1 MTTQIRMPAFS
12 ATMETGR
19 LINWLV
25 EEGASIEKGDVIAEI
40 ETDKAVAEIESP
52 VSGIVQKILV
62 PAGDDDIDVEVPLI
76 EISTDVSGGPE
87 AAMETEPESSA
98 IPEAVADDC
107 GNRPNSPQPKSTGPR
122 IAAAPS
128 ARKIAKDA
136 GVDLAELIGS
146 GPNGRITNQ
155 DVLDHLRKNDPGKK
169 ATDAKTQALRIAI
182 ARAMVQSKT
191 TVPHFYTETDI
202 VIDELI
208 RLKQE
213 IGSSNPDVKISLT
226 ALLVMGVAR
235 AHGDVPE
242 ASLRWEDGS
251 IVHKDS
257 CDIGVAVDV
266 GSGVIAPV
274 IRNVETMDVVQVA
287 VQLKELSA
295 QARAGTIKQSDLGDA
310 SLTISNLG
318 MFSIDRFYPI
328 INIPEPMIVGV
339 GRARRSAVVV
349 GDEVKIR
356 SVLTVTLS
364 VDHRVIDG
372 AIAGRF
378 ADALKQHLEQP
389 STIAFL
395 GDRQ

>member
-52 VSGIVQKILV
+52 VSGTVQKILV
-62 PAGDDDIDVEVPLI
+62 PAGDDDIEVEVPLI
-76 EISTDVSGGPE
+76 EISTSTSGPE
-87 AAMETEPESSA
+87 PATKAEPERTATQEA
-98 IPEAVADDC
+98 IADHSD
-107 GNRPNSPQPKSTGPR
+107 NHPNSPQHKSSGPR
-122 IAAAPS
+122 IAASPS
-128 ARKIAKDA
+128 ARRAAKDT
-136 GVDLAELIGS
+136 GVDLADVVGS
-146 GPNGRITNQ
+146 GPNGRITKQ
-155 DVLDHLRKNDPGKK
+155 DVLDHLQKNDSGTK
-169 ATDAKTQALRIAI
+169 AANAESSTLRLAI
-182 ARAMVQSKT
+182 ARAMVQSKS

-208 RLKQE
+208 RLKRE
-213 IGSSNPDVKISLT
+213 IGQSNPDAKISLT
-226 ALLVMGVAR
+226 ALLILGIAKSL
-235 AHGDVPE
+235 GDVPE
-242 ASLRWEDGS
+242 ASWRWENDGV
-251 IVHKDS
+251 VHKDS

-378 ADALKQHLEQP
+378 ADALKHHLQQP

>member
-25 EEGASIEKGDVIAEI
+25 EEGASIEKGEVIAEI

-52 VSGIVQKILV
+52 VSGTVQKILV
-62 PAGDDDIDVEVPLI
+62 PAGDDDIEIDVPLV
-76 EISTDVSGGPE
+76 EISTGDATMEPATGTE
-87 AAMETEPESSA
+87 AESTAAPES
-98 IPEAVADDC
+98 IADDS
-107 GNRPNSPQPKSTGPR
+107 GNRAKPSQTKSRGLR

-146 GPNGRITNQ
+146 GPNGRITKQ
-155 DVLDHLRKNDPGKK
+155 DVLDHLRMNDSGTK
-169 ATDAKTQALRIAI
+169 AANAEMSTLRLAI

-208 RLKQE
+208 RLKRE
-213 IGSSNPDVKISLT
+213 IGESNPDAKISLT
-226 ALLVMGVAR
+226 VLLIMGVAK
-235 AHGDVPE
+235 ALEDVPE
-242 ASLRWEDGS
+242 ASLRWENDG
-251 IVHKDS
+251 VVRKDS
-257 CDIGVAVDV
+257 CDIGIAVDV

-274 IRNVETMDVVQVA
+274 IRNVDGMDAMQVA
-287 VQLKELSA
+287 DQLKELSA
-295 QARAGTIKQSDLGDA
+295 QARAGTMKQSDLGDA

-339 GRARRSAVVV
+339 GRARRTAVVI

-356 SVLTVTLS
+356 SVLTVTLC

-378 ADALKQHLEQP
+378 ADALKQHLELP
-389 STIAFL
+389 STAASL
-395 GDRQ
+395 GAGQ

>member
-52 VSGIVQKILV
+52 VAGTVQKILV
-62 PAGDDDIDVEVPLI
+62 PAGDDDIEVEVPLI
-76 EISTDVSGGPE
+76 EISTGTSGPE
-87 AAMETEPESSA
+87 PVTKAEPEKSA
-98 IPEAVADDC
+98 EPEAIADQSD
-107 GNRPNSPQPKSTGPR
+107 NHPNSPQLKGPGTR

-128 ARKIAKDA
+128 ARRAAKDT
-136 GVDLAELIGS
+136 GVELADVVGT
-146 GPNGRITNQ
+146 GPNGRITKQ
-155 DVLDHLRKNDPGKK
+155 DVLDHLQKNDSGAK
-169 ATDAKTQALRIAI
+169 AANAETSTLRLAI

-208 RLKQE
+208 RLKHE
-213 IGSSNPDVKISLT
+213 IGQSNPDTKISLT
-226 ALLVMGVAR
+226 ALLILGVAK
-235 AHGDVPE
+235 ALGDVPE
-242 ASLRWEDGS
+242 ASLRWENDG
-251 IVHKDS
+251 VVRKDS
-257 CDIGVAVDV
+257 CDIGIAVDV
-266 GSGVIAPV
+266 DSGVIAPV
-274 IRNVETMDVVQVA
+274 IRNVDKMDAVQVA
-287 VQLKELSA
+287 DQLKKLSA

-378 ADALKQHLEQP
+378 AGALKQHLEQP
-389 STIAFL
+389 STIASL
-395 GDRQ
+395 GER

>member
-52 VSGIVQKILV
+52 VSGTVQKILV
-62 PAGDDDIDVEVPLI
+62 PAGDDDIEIDVPLV
-76 EISTDVSGGPE
+76 EISTGDSTMEPATGTE
-87 AAMETEPESSA
+87 AKSTAAPES
-98 IPEAVADDC
+98 IADDS
-107 GNRPNSPQPKSTGPR
+107 GNRAKPSPTKSRGAR

-146 GPNGRITNQ
+146 GPNGRITKQ
-155 DVLDHLRKNDPGKK
+155 DVLDHLRMNDSGTK
-169 ATDAKTQALRIAI
+169 AANAEMSTLRLAI

-208 RLKQE
+208 RLKRE
-213 IGSSNPDVKISLT
+213 IGESNPDTKISLT
-226 ALLVMGVAR
+226 VLLIMGVAK
-235 AHGDVPE
+235 ALGDVPE
-242 ASLRWEDGS
+242 ASLRWVDGS

-257 CDIGVAVDV
+257 CDIGVAVDL

-274 IRNVETMDVVQVA
+274 IRNVDTMDVVQVA
-287 VQLKELSA
+287 AQLKELSA

-318 MFSIDRFYPI
+318 TFNIDRFYPI

-339 GRARRSAVVV
+339 GRARRSAVVI

-356 SVLTVTLS
+356 SVLTITLS

-378 ADALKQHLEQP
+378 ADALKQHLELP
-389 STIAFL
+389 STAEFL
-395 GDRQ
+395 GAGQ

>member
-25 EEGASIEKGDVIAEI
+25 EEGASIEKGDVIAEV
-40 ETDKAVAEIESP
+40 ETDKAIAEIESP
-52 VSGIVQKILV
+52 VAGTVQKILV
-62 PAGDDDIDVEVPLI
+62 PAGDDDIEIEVPLI
-76 EISTDVSGGPE
+76 EISSDASGSEP
-87 AAMETEPESSA
+87 AVKTEPERSGKQ
-98 IPEAVADDC
+98 EAVADLSDSHA
-107 GNRPNSPQPKSTGPR
+107 NSPQIKRQESR

-128 ARKIAKDA
+128 ARRTAKDS
-136 GVDLAELIGS
+136 GVDLAKVVGT
-146 GPNGRITNQ
+146 GPNSRITKQ
-155 DVLDHLRKNDPGKK
+155 DVLEYVRSNEFGSK
-169 ATDAKTQALRIAI
+169 ATDAKTSPLRLAI

-208 RLKQE
+208 RLKHEVGQ
-213 IGSSNPDVKISLT
+213 SHPDAKISLT
-226 ALLVMGVAR
+226 VLLIIGVAK
-235 AHGDVPE
+235 ALGAVPE
-242 ASLRWEDGS
+242 ANWRWENGS
-251 IVHKDS
+251 VVHKES

-266 GSGVIAPV
+266 GPGVIAPV
-274 IRNVETMDVVQVA
+274 IRNVDAMNVVQVA
-287 VQLKELSA
+287 ARLKELST
-295 QARAGTIKQSDLGDA
+295 QARTGTIKQSDLGDA

-339 GRARRSAVVV
+339 GRARRLAVVI
-349 GDEVKIR
+349 DDNVKIR

-378 ADALKQHLEQP
+378 ADALKHHLEQP
-389 STIAFL
+389 SVAEFL
-395 GDRQ
+395 GAVQ

>member
-52 VSGIVQKILV
+52 VSGIILKILV
-62 PAGDDDIDVEVPLI
+62 PSGDDDIEIDVPLV
-76 EISTDVSGGPE
+76 EISTGDSTTDSAVEAEVESPVTPETIADGSGDR
-87 AAMETEPESSA
+87 A
-98 IPEAVADDC
+98 
-107 GNRPNSPQPKSTGPR
+107 NSQPLKSRGPR
-122 IAAAPS
+122 IASAPS
-128 ARKIAKDA
+128 ARRLAKDA
-136 GVDLAELIGS
+136 GVNLADVTGS

-155 DVLDHLRKNDPGKK
+155 DVLDYLNKNESGAQAADVETSTLR
-169 ATDAKTQALRIAI
+169 LAI
-182 ARAMVQSKT
+182 ARAMALSKA

-202 VIDELI
+202 IIDELI
-208 RLKQE
+208 RLKYE
-213 IGSSNPDVKISLT
+213 IGQSNPDAKISLT
-226 ALLVMGVAR
+226 ALLILGA
-235 AHGDVPE
+235 AKALGDVPE
-242 ASLRWEDGS
+242 ARLRWENDG
-251 IVHKDS
+251 VVRKDS
-257 CDIGVAVDV
+257 CDIGIAVDV
-266 GSGVIAPV
+266 GPGVIAPV
-274 IRNVETMDVVQVA
+274 IRNVDKMDAVQVA
-287 VQLKELSA
+287 DQLKELST
-295 QARAGTIKQSDLGDA
+295 QARSGTIKQSDLGDA
-310 SLTISNLG
+310 SLTISNLW

-339 GRARRSAVVV
+339 GRARRTAVVV

-356 SVLTVTLS
+356 SVLTVTLC

-389 STIAFL
+389 STVAFL
-395 GDRQ
+395 GERQ

>member
-25 EEGASIEKGDVIAEI
+25 EEGASIEKGDVIAEV

-52 VSGIVQKILV
+52 VSGTVQKILV
-62 PAGDDDIDVEVPLI
+62 PAGDDDIKVEAPLI
-76 EISTDVSGGPE
+76 EINTGISESEPATG
-87 AAMETEPESSA
+87 TESESPPMQGAQADHGDNHPKSSA
-98 IPEAVADDC
+98 L
-107 GNRPNSPQPKSTGPR
+107 KSSEPR
-122 IAAAPS
+122 IAAVPS
-128 ARKIAKDA
+128 ARRAAKDA
-136 GVDLAELIGS
+136 GVDLADIVGS
-146 GPNGRITNQ
+146 GPNGRITKQ
-155 DVLDHLRKNDPGKK
+155 DVLDHVQKNDLGTK
-169 ATDAKTQALRIAI
+169 AADAEMSTLRLAV

-202 VIDELI
+202 VVDELI
-208 RLKQE
+208 RLKRHIAQ
-213 IGSSNPDVKISLT
+213 SNPAAKISLT
-226 ALLVMGVAR
+226 ALLILGVAKALR
-235 AHGDVPE
+235 DVPE
-242 ASLRWEDGS
+242 ASLRWENDG
-251 IVHKDS
+251 VVRKDS
-257 CDIGVAVDV
+257 CDIGIAVDV

-274 IRNVETMDVVQVA
+274 IRNADMMDAVQVA
-287 VQLKELSA
+287 DQLEEISA
-295 QARAGTIKQSDLGDA
+295 QARAGTIKQSLLGDA

-378 ADALKQHLEQP
+378 AGALKQHLESP
-389 STIAFL
+389 STMTSL
-395 GDRQ
+395 GESV